1 MPDQRIYD
9 IVNVNGVDIE
19 TATFGIVAWDFN
31 KLPMKIS
38 GEYFARYEH
47 SNIAAGQTSQ
57 VENFIFMEFSVGD
70 CGYMQMLLLECTD
83 FEGNT
88 WTNPAASYYE
98 EKFAGKKFDGN
109 TMTACAF
116 DVGDTENQEETDQSE
131 TEQNPSAEES
141 TGSEFVFPDSDKRYL
156 TEEEVR
162 SVDVELLSVG
172 RNEIF
177 ARHGYIFK
185 TENLQEYFES
195 TSWYEGTVPGD
206 QFNSEKEF
214 NNYEK
219 KNVEL
224 IKKVE
229 NESDVELWEGDYYK
243 TDFDSDRDAVAWI
256 YYEGSDGVE
265 MTVGTEPESNS
276 MTLHGYRESDGTMV
290 LTDEYESVTVTLTPD
305 GERAFTLKSTELP
318 EGMDAGLFEDLL
330 NGRYEHGEVS

>member
-1 MPDQRIYD
+1 M
-9 IVNVNGVDIE
+9 
-19 TATFGIVAWDFN
+19 
-31 KLPMKIS
+31 
-38 GEYFARYEH
+38 
-47 SNIAAGQTSQ
+47 
-57 VENFIFMEFSVGD
+57 
-70 CGYMQMLLLECTD
+70 
-83 FEGNT
+83 
-88 WTNPAASYYE
+88 
-98 EKFAGKKFDGN
+98 
-109 TMTACAF
+109 
-116 DVGDTENQEETDQSE
+116 
-131 TEQNPSAEES
+131 
-141 TGSEFVFPDSDKRYL
+141 
-156 TEEEVR
+156 R

-318 EGMDAGLFEDLL
+318 EGMDAGIFEDLL